1 MISSSHQTAHDQFN
15 GGKKKTQVWK
25 GKSHRV
31 KTNGVE
37 SDNGNSCPNEMIFNK
52 FTKKNLSADGER
64 VHCAHKLLMSTHT
77 KTNTKPYVIS
87 SISRYFKSLNDKLN
101 LKKETFFFANQRT
114 SCQRPRRPYTGTVRA
129 THSLTHDD
137 RYIVLPH
144 PSKKK
149 RIFLFWVGPILPLFF
164 F

>member
-1 MISSSHQTAHDQFN
+1 
-15 GGKKKTQVWK
+15 
-25 GKSHRV
+25 
-31 KTNGVE
+31 
-37 SDNGNSCPNEMIFNK
+37 MIFNK

-164 F
+164 FKSISPLEKKKRIGHSIQISFFFLSPPIGSA